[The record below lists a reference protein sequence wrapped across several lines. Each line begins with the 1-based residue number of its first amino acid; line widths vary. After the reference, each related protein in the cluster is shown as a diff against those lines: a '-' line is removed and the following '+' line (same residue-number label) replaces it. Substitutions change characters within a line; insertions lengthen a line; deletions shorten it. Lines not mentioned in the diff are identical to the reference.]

1 MFIKMFKIIYN
12 YYILVTMNRKTFKRK
27 TYKRKTYKRKTYKRK
42 RGGNLLM
49 KTSQVGQKIITNP
62 TLKRNIIS
70 GVSDLGDGTFDMSKR
85 IVVDAGKGSIQKNAP
100 SGFKY
105 VANYNSNPHLPTMP
119 LSSGMGYYAPN
130 TPPPNNY
137 KITPP
142 PSIEMLNT

>member
-1 MFIKMFKIIYN
+1 
-12 YYILVTMNRKTFKRK
+12 MNRK
-27 TYKRKTYKRKTYKRK
+27 TYKRKTYRKRRKTYRRK

-70 GVSDLGDGTFDMSKR
+70 GVSDLGDGTLDMSKR

-137 KITPP
+137 KIAPP
-142 PSIEMLNT
+142 PSLAT